1 MDNSLSES
9 SSEEDLE
16 TSQELLEENEDGQF
30 SEYSFD
36 PEDLEEG
43 LSNDA
48 AIADIGMLIPDGST
62 RGLMIWFKP

>member
-1 MDNSLSES
+1 MDSLSES

-16 TSQELLEENEDGQF
+16 SSQELLEENEDGQF

-62 RGLMIWFKP
+62 RGLII